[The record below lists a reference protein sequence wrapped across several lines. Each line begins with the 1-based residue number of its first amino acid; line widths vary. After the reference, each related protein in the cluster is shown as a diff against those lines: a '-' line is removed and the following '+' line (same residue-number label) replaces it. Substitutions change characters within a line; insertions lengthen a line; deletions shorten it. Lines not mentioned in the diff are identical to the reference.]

1 MAELT
6 ADTVLAGLQP
16 IFEDVLNEPDLE
28 LYPSDSNA
36 AQHSQL
42 GTLLAHLEIIEMVQR
57 RFKVKFGLTDLQKLK
72 SVGDLVDLVLEKSG
86 SR

>member
-28 LYPSDSNA
+28 LTRDSNA
-36 AQHSQL
+36 LNTPNWDS
-42 GTLLAHLEIIEMVQR
+42 LAHLEIIEMVQR

-72 SVGDLVDLVLEKSG
+72 SVGDLVDLVLEKSD